1 MRAYLILLLAIG
13 PALTTCDEN
22 VSVPPEPGPPET
34 GVRLTTTTTGV
45 DLDADGYRVTV
56 DGSDIGVIP
65 ANDIVFIRLDP
76 GSRTIALSDLAP
88 NCSSVGNLS
97 QTVTILD
104 TQLSPVTFALTC
116 IATTGVISIAVQLSG
131 TAVAGKYEAN
141 VDGRPVL
148 VSPSRPAYLNGV
160 SPGIH
165 VISLMVAPPNC
176 TIQTGSLS
184 VTVTAGQLVR
194 DTVEATFAVACVSGN
209 LRITAHTTGP
219 TPTEDYH
226 VWVCNWRDDC
236 YEQYWT
242 DLGALGPNGF
252 MTATLPRG
260 SFWIELSRVPANC
273 DAQGPS
279 MFTVR
284 RGERVDLEYTV
295 ACS

>member
-1 MRAYLILLLAIG
+1 MRVYLILLLAIG
-13 PALTTCDEN
+13 PALTTCEDS

-34 GVRLTTTTTGV
+34 GVRLTTTTTGL

-56 DGSDIGVIP
+56 DGTDIGVIP
-65 ANDIVFIRLDP
+65 VNDMALIRLDP
-76 GSRTIALSDLAP
+76 GSRTIALNDLAP
-88 NCSSVGNLS
+88 NCSSADSLS
-97 QTVTILD
+97 QIVTIVD

-116 IATTGVISIAVQLSG
+116 TATSGVIRIAVQLSG
-131 TAVAGKYEAN
+131 TAVAGRYEAN
-141 VDGRPVL
+141 VDGRPFPVH
-148 VSPSRPAYLNGV
+148 PSKPAYLSGV
-160 SPGIH
+160 SPGRH
-165 VISLMVAPPNC
+165 VVSLMVAPPSC
-176 TIQTGSLS
+176 MIQTGSQS

-194 DTVEATFAVACVSGN
+194 DTVDAILSVACVRGN
-209 LRITAHTTGP
+209 LWITAHTTGP

-236 YEQYWT
+236 YERYWT

-252 MTATLPRG
+252 MTATLPSG